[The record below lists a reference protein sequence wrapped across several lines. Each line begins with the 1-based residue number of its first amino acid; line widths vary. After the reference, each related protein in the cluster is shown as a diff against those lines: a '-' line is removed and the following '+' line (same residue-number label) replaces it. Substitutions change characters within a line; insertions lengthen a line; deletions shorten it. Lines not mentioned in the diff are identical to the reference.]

1 LQLASRFNILG
12 LSRTATKVLLG
23 LNILGS
29 TFVFGLA
36 LRLSTLSSP
45 IKVLSFLITPFPDPH
60 LFDPTLLFLAISA
73 IPLAAFLFQI
83 GVWLRKSSTREV
95 DLASRKIVL
104 GSTEQTPLVQESS
117 RPSSRVHLPILDH
130 EDRWPGHSDAGVDKR
145 LLIGAALFGIGWGI
159 EGICRESRLAL
170 RQVTYSRL

>member
-1 LQLASRFNILG
+1 LAGRYNILG
-12 LSRTATKVLLG
+12 LSSTATKVLLG

-29 TFVFGLA
+29 TFVFALA

-45 IKVLSFLITPFPDPH
+45 IKVLSFLITPFPDPR

-83 GVWLRKSSTREV
+83 GVWLRKSPTREV

-117 RPSSRVHLPILDH
+117 RPSFRVHLPILDH
-130 EDRWPGHSDAGVDKR
+130 EDRWPCHSDAGVDKR
-145 LLIGAALFGIGWGI
+145 VLIGAILFGIGWGI